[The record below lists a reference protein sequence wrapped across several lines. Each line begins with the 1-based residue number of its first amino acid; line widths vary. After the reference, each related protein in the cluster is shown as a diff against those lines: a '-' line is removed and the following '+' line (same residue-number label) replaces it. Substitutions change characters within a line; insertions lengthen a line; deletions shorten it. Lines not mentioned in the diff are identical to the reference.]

1 MKHCVMLIKIIF
13 RWCSIVLQILK
24 QITHHLRLKDTFGN
38 EDVNETFNNYSSG
51 IIEFNKIINK

>member
-1 MKHCVMLIKIIF
+1 MRKIF
-13 RWCSIVLQILK
+13 RWSLIALPILK
-24 QITHHLRLKDTFGN
+24 QITHRLKLKDTFGN

>member
-1 MKHCVMLIKIIF
+1 MLMKIIF
-13 RWCSIVLQILK
+13 HWCSIALQMLK
-24 QITHHLRLKDTFGN
+24 QITHRLKLKDTFGN